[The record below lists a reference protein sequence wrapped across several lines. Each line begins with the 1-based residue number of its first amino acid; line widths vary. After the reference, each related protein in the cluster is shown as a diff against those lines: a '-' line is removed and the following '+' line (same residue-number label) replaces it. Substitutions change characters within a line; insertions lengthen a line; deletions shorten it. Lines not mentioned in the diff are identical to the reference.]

1 MINKSYLNTVKE
13 VTDKIIDLRKKRKNI
28 FCLISGPQG
37 SGKTTFSSHVKSAL
51 QKNKLKVLVLSID
64 NFYLGKKD
72 RKNLSNKISNLF
84 LTRGVPGTHNLKL
97 LKEVLKK
104 FKSKKK
110 NKFKLPLFSKGHDD
124 ILKSKFINLNF
135 PYDVFILEGW
145 CVGYQGSSISRLK
158 KPVNQMERLL
168 DKNLK
173 WRNHVNQVS
182 KKYASLIYKKSD
194 FSIFLKIPSF
204 NQVFY
209 WRKKQEQ
216 QIPKKLR
223 MNNNQ
228 LKKFISFYQRITMDL
243 LKDYKKSFN
252 SYISIDN
259 KHNFRKLRF
268 IK

>member
-1 MINKSYLNTVKE
+1 MINKSYLNTVKV

-51 QKNKLKVLVLSID
+51 QKKKLKVLVLSID
-64 NFYLGKKD
+64 NFYLSKMD
-72 RKNLSNKISNLF
+72 RQNLSNKTSNLF
-84 LTRGVPGTHNLKL
+84 LIRGVPGTHNLKL
-97 LKEVLKK
+97 LKEVVQK
-104 FKSKKK
+104 FKSK
-110 NKFKLPLFSKGHDD
+110 NKGKLKLPLFSKGHDD
-124 ILKSKFINLNF
+124 ILKSKFIDLNF

-145 CVGYQGSSISRLK
+145 CVGYQGSSKLRLK
-158 KPVNQMERLL
+158 KPVNQMEKSL
-168 DKNLK
+168 DKNLT
-173 WRNHVNQVS
+173 WRSYVNKMS

-243 LKDYKKSFN
+243 LKDYKKCFKSF
-252 SYISIDN
+252 ISIDS
-259 KHNFRKLRF
+259 KHNFGKYKIL
-268 IK
+268 K

>member
-1 MINKSYLNTVKE
+1 VINKSYLNTVKE
-13 VTDKIIDLRKKRKNI
+13 VSDQIIGLRKKRKNI

-64 NFYLGKKD
+64 NFYLSKKD
-72 RKNLSNKISNLF
+72 RQNLSNKTSNLF

-97 LKEVLKK
+97 LKEVVQK
-104 FKSKKK
+104 FKSKNKG
-110 NKFKLPLFSKGHDD
+110 KFKLPLFSKGHDD
-124 ILKSKFINLNF
+124 ILKSKFIDLNF

-145 CVGYQGSSISRLK
+145 CVGYQGSSKLRLK
-158 KPVNQMERLL
+158 KPVNQIEKSL
-168 DKNLK
+168 DKNLR
-173 WRNHVNQVS
+173 WRSYVNKMS
-182 KKYASLIYKKSD
+182 KKYSSLIYKKSD

-243 LKDYKKSFN
+243 LKDYKKCFKSF
-252 SYISIDN
+252 ISIDS
-259 KHNFRKLRF
+259 KHNFGKYKIL
-268 IK
+268 K

>member
-1 MINKSYLNTVKE
+1 VINKSYLNTVKE
-13 VTDKIIDLRKKRKNI
+13 VSDQITGLRKKRKNI

-51 QKNKLKVLVLSID
+51 QKKKLKVLVLSID
-64 NFYLGKKD
+64 NFYLSKKD
-72 RKNLSNKISNLF
+72 RQNLSNKTSNLF

-97 LKEVLKK
+97 LKEVVQK
-104 FKSKKK
+104 FKSKNKG
-110 NKFKLPLFSKGHDD
+110 KFKLPLFSKGHDD

-145 CVGYQGSSISRLK
+145 CVGYQGSSKLRLK
-158 KPVNQMERLL
+158 KPVNQMEKLL
-168 DKNLK
+168 DQNLR
-173 WRNHVNQVS
+173 WRSYVNKMS

-223 MNNNQ
+223 MNNNE

-243 LKDYKKSFN
+243 LKDYKKCFKSF
-252 SYISIDN
+252 ISIDS
-259 KHNFRKLRF
+259 KHNFGKYKIL
-268 IK
+268 K

>member
-13 VTDKIIDLRKKRKNI
+13 VSGQIAGLRKKRKNI

-64 NFYLGKKD
+64 NFYLSKKD
-72 RKNLSNKISNLF
+72 RQNLSNKTSNLF

-97 LKEVLKK
+97 LKEVVQK
-104 FKSKKK
+104 FKSKNKG
-110 NKFKLPLFSKGHDD
+110 KFKLPLFSKGHDD
-124 ILKSKFINLNF
+124 ILKSKFIDLNF

-145 CVGYQGSSISRLK
+145 CVGYQGSSKLRLK
-158 KPVNQMERLL
+158 KPVNQIEKSL
-168 DKNLK
+168 DKNLR
-173 WRNHVNQVS
+173 WRSYVNKMS
-182 KKYASLIYKKSD
+182 KKYSSLIYKKSD

-243 LKDYKKSFN
+243 LKDYKKCFKSF
-252 SYISIDN
+252 ISIDS
-259 KHNFRKLRF
+259 KHNFGKYKIL
-268 IK
+268 K

>member
-13 VTDKIIDLRKKRKNI
+13 VSDQITGLRKKRKNI

-37 SGKTTFSSHVKSAL
+37 SGKTTFSSHVKSTL

-64 NFYLGKKD
+64 NFYLSKKD
-72 RKNLSNKISNLF
+72 RQNLSNKTSNLF

-97 LKEVLKK
+97 LKEVVQK
-104 FKSKKK
+104 FKSKNKG
-110 NKFKLPLFSKGHDD
+110 KFKLPLFSKGHDD
-124 ILKSKFINLNF
+124 ILKSKFIDLNF

-145 CVGYQGSSISRLK
+145 CVGYQGSSKSRLK
-158 KPVNQMERLL
+158 KPVNQMEKSL
-168 DKNLK
+168 DQNLK
-173 WRNHVNQVS
+173 WRSYVNKMS

-243 LKDYKKSFN
+243 LKDYKKCFKSF
-252 SYISIDN
+252 ISIDS
-259 KHNFRKLRF
+259 KHNFGKYKIL
-268 IK
+268 K